1 MIGDS
6 IQQISEIP
14 LPPLSV
20 LDQSVACVGKPHG
33 DSIRNT
39 LALAKRCENLGYA
52 RFWLSEHHNHPSIVG
67 TAPEVLMAAV
77 AATTARIRIGSAG
90 VMLPH
95 YAPLKVAEQFRVL
108 EALAPGRIDLG
119 LGRAPGSDGITAFAL
134 NPLADK
140 RPDQFPGDVR
150 DLMDWV
156 NGRSLIQNHP
166 FAQVQAFPKGDT
178 APEVW
183 MLGSSDY
190 GARVAAYF
198 GLPYCFAWF
207 FTEGRGA
214 IEAFQLYRD
223 GYKPNERH
231 PKPHSAVCVWALAAD
246 TAEEARRQFAS
257 RAKWRLY
264 RDRGEFLPLETP
276 EAAAAH
282 PYTESEKAR
291 LGGYYDTAFIGTA
304 PEVGD
309 KLRALAESLGIDEI
323 AVVTWAHDD
332 RVQWRSFEL
341 LAQEFGMVG

>member
-1 MIGDS
+1 
-6 IQQISEIP
+6 
-14 LPPLSV
+14 LLPLSV

-33 DSIRNT
+33 ESIRNT
-39 LALAKRCENLGYA
+39 LALAKNCENLGYA

-77 AATTARIRIGSAG
+77 AATTTRIRIGSAG

-156 NGRSLIQNHP
+156 NGRPLIQNHP
-166 FAQVQAFPKGDT
+166 FSQVQAFPKGDT

-214 IEAFQLYRD
+214 REAFQLYRD
-223 GYKPNERH
+223 GYKPSERH
-231 PKPHSAVCVWALAAD
+231 PKPHAAVCVWALAAD

-291 LGGYYDTAFIGTA
+291 LESYYDSAFIGTA
-304 PEVGD
+304 AEIGD
-309 KLRALAESLGIDEI
+309 KLRALTETLGVDEI

-332 RVQWRSFEL
+332 KVQWRSFEL
-341 LAQEFGMVG
+341 LAREFGMTG